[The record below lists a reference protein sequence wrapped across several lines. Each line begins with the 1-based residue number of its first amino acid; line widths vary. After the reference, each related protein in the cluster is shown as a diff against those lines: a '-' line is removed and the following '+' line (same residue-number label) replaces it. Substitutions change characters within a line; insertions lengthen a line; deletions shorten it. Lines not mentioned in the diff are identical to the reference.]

1 MILSSRR
8 QVLTGL
14 FVAPAIIPISHLMKI
29 QKVGEFL
36 SQDYLLLRF
45 KVWSKRTGLILSLSR
60 QEIID
65 GGNEYMPFLERAYK
79 QYEPLT
85 REALGIDEN
94 ASMADLLIKR
104 KHLSPLAEENDV
116 HNPFLGA
123 TR

>member
-8 QVLTGL
+8 QFITGL
-14 FVAPAIIPISHLMKI
+14 FVAPAIIPINNLMKI

-36 SQDYLLLRF
+36 SQNHLLLHY

-65 GGNEYMPFLERAYK
+65 GGDEYMPFLERAYE

-85 REALGIDEN
+85 REALGIDGN
-94 ASMADLLIKR
+94 ASMANLFDKEKAFVSAR
-104 KHLSPLAEENDV
+104 GGERRH
-116 HNPFLGA
+116 
-123 TR
+123 